1 MLAFMSASPTL
12 VFLDRD
18 TLDAGDIDFAPLEAI
33 GPVTYHPR
41 TLADERAG
49 RVGDAEIILT
59 NKVLIDAAV
68 MDAAPRLRLIQ
79 VVATG
84 INNVELDA
92 ARARGIAVCN
102 VSGYST
108 PSVTQ
113 HTFALLLNLIS
124 NVHAY
129 AAEAL
134 RWADS
139 PIFTR
144 LDHPIGELSGR
155 TLGVAGL
162 GAIGRSVAAVAEAFG
177 MRVVGLAREGA
188 APGSGG
194 DYPRLPRERFFSECD
209 AITLH
214 CPLTDDTHHLINRD
228 TLALMKPSAFLINT
242 GRGPLIDETALAEA
256 LRNRVI
262 AGAGLD
268 VLSVEPPS
276 ADHPLLDP
284 AIPNLLVT
292 PHTAWAS
299 REARRRLLDGVVAN
313 VLAFLSGERLNR
325 VD

>member
-1 MLAFMSASPTL
+1 MSDLPSL

-18 TLDAGDIDFAPLEAI
+18 TLDAGDIDFTALEAI

-41 TLADERAG
+41 TSADERAD
-49 RVGDAEIILT
+49 RVGGAEILLT
-59 NKVLIDAAV
+59 NKVLIDAAT

-84 INNVELDA
+84 INNVEIDA
-92 ARARGIAVCN
+92 ARARGVAVCN

-124 NVHAY
+124 QVHTY
-129 AAEAL
+129 AAEAP

-155 TLGVAGL
+155 TLGIAGL

-177 MRVVGLAREGA
+177 MRVVGLAREGGA
-188 APGSGG
+188 SVPTADG
-194 DYPRLPRERFFSECD
+194 DYPRLPRERFFAECD
-209 AITLH
+209 AISLH
-214 CPLTDDTHHLINRD
+214 CPLTDDTRHLINRD
-228 TLALMKPSAFLINT
+228 TLALMKPGAFLINT

-268 VLSVEPPS
+268 VLSAEPPA

-284 AIPNLLVT
+284 TIPNLLVT

-313 VLAFLSGERLNR
+313 LLAFLSGERLNR